1 MSITAKPTRSIAVA
15 FEDMSEHVAYRTGLS
30 TLTVSLSLLGRA
42 DDVIEKCLLRCSKR
56 TLAGLKSRSVTL
68 LPSLTCYPFS

>member
-15 FEDMSEHVAYRTGLS
+15 FEDMSEHVARTGPGS
-30 TLTVSLSLLGRA
+30 RRSLFHGRA

-56 TLAGLKSRSVTL
+56 TLAGLKSRSAAL
-68 LPSLTCYPFS
+68 RCHL